1 MTDASQPGDSNM
13 LVMIPR
19 GKKKKDEAELPTKT
33 TKKLSKKERK
43 RLTDIL
49 ERKDKKE
56 RVNMVRIIKQD
67 VI

>member
-1 MTDASQPGDSNM
+1 MTDASQLGDSNM
-13 LVMIPR
+13 LVMMPKQ
-19 GKKKKDEAELPTKT
+19 KKKKDEAELPTKT
-33 TKKLSKKERK
+33 TKKLSKK